1 MRTRPRPPFV
11 DPHQAEDYWVWVE
24 ELRLEARRHI
34 SDFAREHFMPFP
46 D

>member
-34 SDFAREHFMPFP
+34 FRLRPGTLYAIP
-46 D
+46 